1 MGFKRILLFIIS
13 AISVGLS
20 AQFAPAA
27 GQVGSDAIKA
37 DSSCFVAWATSG
49 TVNLG
54 LRDVSQP
61 DSGFAAVGLVANAL
75 GPAMRNGVISLG
87 DGGRITLY
95 FESGI
100 INGPGFDFAVFE
112 NAFNDSFLELAHV
125 EISENGTDFFTLPS
139 ISLSQTETQTP
150 SFGSTYATKIQNL
163 AGKYRMPYGTPF
175 DIESL
180 DSIEPNLPSV
190 FYYVRLVDV
199 VGSIHPLLGSF
210 DSRGNIIND
219 PWPTPFIS
227 SGFDLDAIGVI
238 HAFRNSRTQ
247 EVMSTAFRIF
257 PQDNGLR
264 IEHPNTLPYF
274 QILDFSGKIWYTHM
288 HPNQGPSIWLD
299 SVPPGLYI
307 LQSAQ
312 GAERFYVP

>member
-1 MGFKRILLFIIS
+1 MDFKRFLLFIIS
-13 AISVGLS
+13 GISVGLH

-54 LRDVSQP
+54 LRDASQP
-61 DSGFAAVGLVANAL
+61 DSGFAAVGSVANAL

-87 DGGRITLY
+87 DGGSITLY

-139 ISLSQTETQTP
+139 ISLSQTETQTS
-150 SFGSTYATKIQNL
+150 SFGSTFATNIQNL

-180 DSIEPNLPSV
+180 DSLEPNLPSV

-199 VGSIHPLLGSF
+199 VGSINPLIGSF

-247 EVMSTAFRIF
+247 QPLATAFRIF
-257 PQDNGLR
+257 PQDNGMR

-274 QILDFSGKIWYTHM
+274 QILDFSGKIWYTHT
-288 HPNQGPSIWLD
+288 HPNQGSSLWINSLPL
-299 SVPPGLYI
+299 GLYI
-307 LQSAQ
+307 LQSEQ

>member
-13 AISVGLS
+13 AISVGLHT
-20 AQFAPAA
+20 QFAPAA

-54 LRDVSQP
+54 LRDITKP
-61 DSGFAAVGLVANAL
+61 DSGYAAVGSVENAL

-100 INGPGFDFAVFE
+100 INGSGFDFAVFE

-125 EISENGTDFFTLPS
+125 EISENGTDFFRFPS
-139 ISLSQTETQTP
+139 ISLSQTLTQTP
-150 SFGSTYATKIQNL
+150 TFGSTFATNIQNL

-180 DSIEPNLPSV
+180 DSIEPNLPAV

-199 VGSIHPLLGSF
+199 VGSINPLLGSV
-210 DSRGNIIND
+210 DSRGNLIND

-238 HAFRNSRTQ
+238 NAFRNSRTQ
-247 EVMSTAFRIF
+247 QTQVTAFRIF
-257 PQDNGLR
+257 PQDNGMR
-264 IEHPNTLPYF
+264 IEYPVNLPYF
-274 QILDFSGKIWYTHM
+274 QILDFSGKIWFTHT
-288 HPNQGPSIWLD
+288 HPQQGPALWLN
-299 SVPPGLYI
+299 SLPPGLYI
-307 LQSAQ
+307 LHSEQ
-312 GAERFYVP
+312 GAQRFYVP

>member
-1 MGFKRILLFIIS
+1 MAIKALLLTFLTVIN
-13 AISVGLS
+13 VGLT

-27 GQVGSDAIKA
+27 GQIGSDAIKA

-49 TVNLG
+49 TVDLG

-61 DSGFAAVGLVANAL
+61 DSGFAAVGSVANVL

-87 DGGRITLY
+87 DGGRVTLY

-100 INGPGFDFAVFE
+100 INGSGFDFAVFE

-125 EISENGTDFFTLPS
+125 EISENGTDFYRLPS
-139 ISLSQTETQTP
+139 ISLSQTKTQTP
-150 SFGSTYATKIQNL
+150 SFGSTYAIEIQNL

-175 DIESL
+175 DIASL
-180 DSIEPNLPSV
+180 DSIEPNLPAV
-190 FYYVRLVDV
+190 FYYVRLIDV
-199 VGSIHPLLGSF
+199 VGSLNPLLGSF

-238 HAFRNSRTQ
+238 HAFRNSQTQ
-247 EVMSTAFRIF
+247 EPLATAFRIF

-264 IEHPNTLPYF
+264 IEHPNALPYF
-274 QILDFSGKIWYTHM
+274 QILDFSGKIWYTNT
-288 HPNQGPSIWLD
+288 HPNQGSFVWID
-299 SVPPGLYI
+299 SFPPGLYI
-307 LQSAQ
+307 LQSEH
-312 GAERFYVP
+312 GTERFYIP